1 VSRHMVSNKKVAN
14 IPRRRSLR
22 RGSILIVGLGNL
34 LLQDD
39 GVGVHAVRELQKLAL
54 PGILAV
60 EVGTAVFDGLHLFE
74 KACKILAIDAMQAGG
89 SPGTIYSFGVSD
101 LADHGPQAPLHQLS
115 LLAALRFLPKGAGP
129 QIRILGM
136 EPESIDFGLDLS
148 PDLQVNL
155 PKLVQAAV
163 EIVAQWR
170 EETTHENRNQRQDSR
185 SPLSPVPHRT
195 TPQ

>member
-1 VSRHMVSNKKVAN
+1 MATNKEVAS
-14 IPRRRSLR
+14 IRQRRRLR
-22 RGSILIVGLGNL
+22 QGSILIVGLGNV

-39 GVGVHAVRELQKLAL
+39 GVGVHAVRELQKLVL
-54 PGILAV
+54 PGVLAV

-74 KACKILAIDAMQAGG
+74 KAYKILAIDAMQAGG

-101 LADHGPQAPLHQLS
+101 VADHGPQASLHELS

-129 QIRILGM
+129 QISILGM

-148 PDLQVNL
+148 PALQVNL
-155 PKLVQAAV
+155 PKLVQAAG

-170 EETTHENRNQRQDSR
+170 EETTHENRSQRRDSR
-185 SPLSPVPHRT
+185 SPLSAVPHRT

>member
-1 VSRHMVSNKKVAN
+1 MATNKKAAN
-14 IPRRRSLR
+14 IPRKRNPKRS
-22 RGSILIVGLGNL
+22 SILIVGLGNL
-34 LLQDD
+34 LLKDD

-54 PGILAV
+54 PGVLAV

-74 KACKILAIDAMQAGG
+74 KAHKILAIDAMQAGG

-101 LADHGPQAPLHQLS
+101 VADHGPQSSLHELS
-115 LLAALRFLPKGAGP
+115 LLAALRFLPKRPGP
-129 QIRILGM
+129 QISILGM

-148 PDLQVNL
+148 PALQVNL

-163 EIVAQWR
+163 EIVARWR
-170 EETTHENRNQRQDSR
+170 EEFTHESQNQRRNSR
-185 SPLSPVPHRT
+185 SPLSTVPHQT